1 MSTSEA
7 DYGISAIFSVISQ
20 QVYWCAAPV
29 PLSAIFPTTRERS
42 PKVQAFLQCLQE
54 NLRL

>member
-7 DYGISAIFSVISQ
+7 DYRWLGI
-20 QVYWCAAPV
+20 WCAAPV